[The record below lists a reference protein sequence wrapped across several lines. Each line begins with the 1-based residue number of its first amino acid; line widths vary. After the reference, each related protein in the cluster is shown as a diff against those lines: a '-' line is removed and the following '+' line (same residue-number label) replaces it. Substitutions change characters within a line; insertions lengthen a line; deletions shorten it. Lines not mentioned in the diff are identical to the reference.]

1 MGKSRNIEFKNDKNG
16 FRLIIAI
23 ELLLT
28 IGILLAT
35 VHVFQTGR
43 RNRMAAS
50 VVCLLAIVY
59 ITARS
64 IATYRKL
71 RLREREQETGGEESK

>member
-1 MGKSRNIEFKNDKNG
+1 MGKSKNIEFKNDKNG

-28 IGILLAT
+28 AGILFAT
-35 VHVFQTGR
+35 IHVFQMGR
-43 RNRMAAS
+43 QNRMAAS

-64 IATYRKL
+64 IANYRKL
-71 RLREREQETGGEESK
+71 RAQEREQEKDQ